1 MLSASFALLV
11 CQAAALNADPHAS
24 FAQVLGGVLQAAQLG
39 VKRAERQQEKAVE
52 HVRQAAQEF
61 FLHEAQTMGAFVNK
75 YAFELQQA
83 ALDLEVAM
91 NSSRKVLD
99 AATAADHSNAFAGP
113 EVESRS
119 KVIVALE
126 SAARS
131 VRSARRQ
138 FDHLVDQAQGDAEQ
152 SLEDSADTLGR
163 RVGDMTPVLDQAK
176 ASLQSAVEQREAATA
191 KWHSDDKANSTSSK
205 GDAVSRMQALAAY
218 VKSAQAANKART
230 AAAKETVDASIAKAD
245 KQLAA
250 KVKEM
255 IADLM
260 AAEQAEIR
268 DLRGPLT
275 FSVKLLRGP
284 KKTNVQETKA
294 KPSVKDAVKPEVKV
308 VSQPVVKP
316 VVTSGAK
323 LASKPS
329 VKPAVKPVSKA

>member
-1 MLSASFALLV
+1 
-11 CQAAALNADPHAS
+11 
-24 FAQVLGGVLQAAQLG
+24 
-39 VKRAERQQEKAVE
+39 
-52 HVRQAAQEF
+52 
-61 FLHEAQTMGAFVNK
+61 MGAFVNK

-284 KKTNVQETKA
+284 KKNKRAGNKGKA
-294 KPSVKDAVKPEVKV
+294 ISEGCGEARGEGGIPTSGQTSCNIRSKAGFEAISEACCEASIQGLGRSKDAEDHFTKCC
-308 VSQPVVKP
+308 
-316 VVTSGAK
+316 
-323 LASKPS
+323 
-329 VKPAVKPVSKA
+329 